1 MRLVRDILTVTL
13 LCLLP
18 LNGVAADRHATQTDE
33 PTRQRFLYYFY
44 EAQRLFHKAD
54 YQTAFQLIDFC
65 HHLCPDDPVVNLY
78 MGDFFM
84 GFKRPAHA
92 LHYYE
97 TSYRRDPESES
108 ILQRLEQAAYYSL
121 NTKKALHY
129 QNLIDKRDGYD
140 IYSALQ
146 RYHIY
151 ASVGDMKNA
160 RKEAE
165 KYLKQDQGNLRFLL
179 LRLQALETTKTSA
192 KTLKEAYEQIL
203 VIDPE
208 NVTVMNNYA
217 YFLSTHKGDLKI
229 AEDLSRYA
237 VRSEPDNPVFI
248 DTYAWRI
255 LARGYVKF
263 FNFAERE
270 KNTKKYLQ
278 EHLVFPCTAYRKYN
292 GFLGIVAWDWTNDRL
307 FIASKSTNEGDH
319 SQLAEKILRK
329 YAPIEAITK

>member
-1 MRLVRDILTVTL
+1 MRLVRDILTITL

-65 HHLCPDDPVVNLY
+65 HRLCPDDPVVNLY

-97 TSYRRDPESES
+97 ISYRRDPGSES

-248 DTYAWRI
+248 DTYAWI
-255 LARGYVKF
+255 LYLRGEY
-263 FNFAERE
+263 
-270 KNTKKYLQ
+270 
-278 EHLVFPCTAYRKYN
+278 
-292 GFLGIVAWDWTNDRL
+292 
-307 FIASKSTNEGDH
+307 
-319 SQLAEKILRK
+319 QLAQMYIRQALHGFNEQ
-329 YAPIEAITK
+329 PIPDEVLQHYQIIMKAK